1 MRRVKV
7 TRGYQVTI
15 PAEVRRALGIEVGD
29 VLLVRVVG
37 RRIVMERVEG
47 ELPTFRVGRRVGERE
62 VEEALLRG
70 LESSLRGG

>member
-1 MRRVKV
+1 M
-7 TRGYQVTI
+7 TI

-29 VLLVRVVG
+29 VLLVRAVG
-37 RRIVMERVEG
+37 RRIVMEKVEG

-70 LESSLRGG
+70 LESSLWGG

>member
-1 MRRVKV
+1 M
-7 TRGYQVTI
+7 TI

>member
-1 MRRVKV
+1 VRRVKV